1 MYRRVDRLGN
11 SKILQSNCNQKKR
24 TEKAH
29 AAPQIRYSG
38 PVTSSQEYGW
48 DHVPLMKRYDDK
60 PDYPFDVSGRTKTIT
75 AITRNGYIKR

>member
-1 MYRRVDRLGN
+1 MHL
-11 SKILQSNCNQKKR
+11 KPKKR

-38 PVTSSQEYGW
+38 PITSSQEYGW

-60 PDYPFDVSGRTKTIT
+60 PDYPFDVTGRTKTIT
-75 AITRNGYIKR
+75 AITRNGFIKR